1 MASVDGSLSFCIT
14 NCFERE
20 SSELW
25 LVQFGDVNSGVCR
38 QIKTGGAS
46 QAAQPIAQARPEV
59 GGSIHTIMQCGN
71 INESQLQFLEPV
83 GAGAGGRVYR

>member
-1 MASVDGSLSFCIT
+1 MAFVDGSLSVCIT

-20 SSELW
+20 STELW
-25 LVQFGDVNSGVCR
+25 LVQFWDVNSDVCR

-46 QAAQPIAQARPEV
+46 QAAQARPEV